1 MGSRQLTTEVVTL
14 IENFQNLK
22 KKHRMETECI
32 VQSTSIL
39 LSNLHIKKKDLPSKA
54 VKFVSKGD
62 GETRHVKY
70 LTAKYGPHQMALIRK
85 RLRVEMWMLDQLQ
98 LMSKTKVEY
107 EDANEVEI
115 DLDEVL
121 DIEDD
126 DKRRLF
132 IKELLKSSKSNT
144 EMKDKFIEE
153 LLEKA
158 RTL

>member
-22 KKHRMETECI
+22 KKIRMEAECI
-32 VQSTSIL
+32 VQSTSTL

-54 VKFVSKGD
+54 VNFVSTGD

-70 LTAKYGPHQMALIRK
+70 LTAKYGAHQMALIRK
-85 RLRVEMWMLDQLQ
+85 RLRVEMWVLDQLQ
-98 LMSKTKVEY
+98 LMSKTKVED
-107 EDANEVEI
+107 EDTNEVEI

-132 IKELLKSSKSNT
+132 IK
-144 EMKDKFIEE
+144 KFIEE

>member
-22 KKHRMETECI
+22 KKFRMETEYI
-32 VQSTSIL
+32 VQSTSTL
-39 LSNLHIKKKDLPSKA
+39 LSNLHINKKDLPSKA
-54 VKFVSKGD
+54 VNFVSTGD

-70 LTAKYGPHQMALIRK
+70 LTAKYGAHQMALIRK

-98 LMSKTKVEY
+98 LMSKTKVED

-132 IKELLKSSKSNT
+132 IKELLKDSKSNT
-144 EMKDKFIEE
+144 ETEDKFIEE

-158 RTL
+158 KTL